1 MQVWSKYNHFSFSS
15 GRVLSINFNK
25 GQASLF
31 QLKNKNR
38 FIRVPHSMIFKFHL
52 SWISTKDMEGDKFAC
67 IPYSILGPSDNLK
80 EEHLSQL
87 FYLSPVCIQF
97 WVSDAPAKRIFFYIL
112 QVKRLKCS
120 SPEIYHRSNG
130 KFCVHFTQPR
140 PFRVEY
146 NGYKFDEVKI

>member
-1 MQVWSKYNHFSFSS
+1 MEQVQSFFFSLC
-15 GRVLSINFNK
+15 RVPCINFNK

-38 FIRVPHSMIFKFHL
+38 FIRGPHSMIFKFHL
-52 SWISTKDMEGDKFAC
+52 SWISTKDMEGDKIAC
-67 IPYSILGPSDNLK
+67 IPYSILGSSDNLK
-80 EEHLSQL
+80 EENLSQL

-120 SPEIYHRSNG
+120 SHEIYHWSSG
-130 KFCVHFTQPR
+130 KFRVHFNQPR
-140 PFRVEY
+140 PFRVEH
-146 NGYKFDEVKI
+146 NGYIFGVI